1 MKFSNNHNLPDWVFK
16 GLTRNTYNLDG
27 IKSDISCT
35 KLIDS
40 PQIAELWKLHGKD
53 VEDEAMDRVWSAWG
67 TAVHSIFEDANR
79 ANADVLSEKRFISEY
94 LGKTVSAQVDMYEMK
109 TGVLSDI
116 KTSGAYKIIRG
127 DYSAWESQLNTG
139 AQIMRDNGFEI
150 NKLQIV
156 ALVKDWSAYK
166 AKNERNYPANPVVV
180 IDIPVWEPDTAKQYI
195 EERVQIHFSDAPK
208 KCSDAE
214 RWVRPGRFAVHKK
227 GRKSALR
234 LVDSE
239 EQANDYIKWAK
250 IEDDDKVYIE
260 ERKAQYVRCEGYC
273 AFGKMGVC
281 PQLNKEINKDG

>member
-27 IKSDISCT
+27 IRSDISCT

-40 PQIAELWKLHGKD
+40 PQIAALWKEHGRD

-116 KTSGAYKIIRG
+116 KTSGAYKIIKS
-127 DYSAWESQLNTG
+127 DYSAWERQLNTG

-156 ALVKDWSAYK
+156 ALVKDFSAYK
-166 AKNERNYPANPVVV
+166 SQKERNYPENPVTI
-180 IDIPVWEPDTAKQYI
+180 IDIPLWTEETAKDYI
-195 EERVQIHFSDAPK
+195 EERVKIHFDDTEKS
-208 KCSDAE
+208 CSDEE
-214 RWVRPGRFAVHKK
+214 RWKRPGSWAVMKK

-239 EQANDYIKWAK
+239 EEALKYVKWAK
-250 IEDDDKVYIE
+250 LEDDDKVFIE
-260 ERKAQYVRCEGYC
+260 ERKAQYIRCVGYC
-273 AFGKMGVC
+273 PFAKLGVC
-281 PQLNKEINKDG
+281 PQLIKEENDVR